1 MKDLKQVTVIGLGL
15 LGGSLTLTIQRTFP
29 NIKAAGYSHRPST
42 RTRARQLSVANEVFD
57 DIHQSV
63 AEADIVVLATPVST
77 FEDIFTEIARS
88 LPDGCIVTDVGS
100 TKNLAHKWAAARLP
114 SRVHYI
120 GSHPIAGS
128 EQRGVEY
135 CRDDLFYGA
144 VCVLTTNT
152 KTNPQALQSLED
164 FWKKIG
170 CIVKRMTPAQHD
182 RVFANVSHVPHVVAA
197 SLVNANKDADLE
209 YAGKG
214 FMDASRIA
222 SGPAGIWSD
231 ILLTNAANTVKGI
244 ERVIKQLQQMKS
256 AIASEDKDKV
266 RKLLEMAR
274 AKRAALIEHKLRS
287 EDIS

>member
-29 NIKAAGYSHRPST
+29 NVKAVGYSHRPGT

-57 DIHQSV
+57 DIRLSV
-63 AEADIVVLATPVST
+63 AGADIVILATPIST
-77 FEDIFTEIARS
+77 FEAIFSEISDS

-100 TKNLAHKWAAARLP
+100 TKNLAHKWALARLP
-114 SRVHYI
+114 SRVHYV

-144 VCVLTTNT
+144 ACILTTTT
-152 KTNPQALQSLED
+152 KTNPQAVQILED
-164 FWKKIG
+164 FWKRIG
-170 CIVKRMTPAQHD
+170 CVVKKMTPARHD
-182 RVFANVSHVPHVVAA
+182 RVFANVSHVPHVVAG
-197 SLVNANKDADLE
+197 SLLNANDDSDLQ

-214 FMDASRIA
+214 FMDTSRIA
-222 SGPAGIWSD
+222 SGPAGIWAD
-231 ILLTNAANTVKGI
+231 ILLTNPTNTVTGI
-244 ERVIKQLQQMKS
+244 ERVIKQLQGMKN
-256 AIASEDKDKV
+256 AIASNDKDKV
-266 RKLLEMAR
+266 WKLLETAR
-274 AKRAALIEHKLRS
+274 AKRAALIEYKLTS